1 MKTMTT
7 QTRYRSVAVA
17 VAVAIACVTAVP
29 VHAEDTVTVR
39 SEASEQAKAPKQAKA
54 SKQASASKQE
64 NIGVVTGL
72 AVGAAA
78 GGPVGAI
85 VGAAAGAWIGDHYH
99 KQVVARS
106 ELAAGLDKSES
117 DRTRLAQNIT
127 ELNGSLAQE
136 QERGEQLDLAL
147 SHTDEVQTDV
157 GFRTNDDSI
166 QAQAMS
172 PLLKLGA
179 LAAALPDAKVRV
191 SGYADPRGSVAVNEA
206 LSKRRAD
213 AVAAVLAS
221 AGLSPDRLIV
231 EAHGKGEATSTE
243 GDTDGYAFDRRV
255 TVRIE
260 RASPESVAKNE

>member
-1 MKTMTT
+1 MNTMTT
-7 QTRYRSVAVA
+7 QTRYRSIALAVA
-17 VAVAIACVTAVP
+17 VACVAALP
-29 VHAEDTVTVR
+29 VHAADTDTVTVR
-39 SEASEQAKAPKQAKA
+39 PTS
-54 SKQASASKQE
+54 SKQE

-78 GGPVGAI
+78 GGPIGAI

-99 KQVVARS
+99 KQAVAKAD
-106 ELAAGLDKSES
+106 LAAGLDKSEG
-117 DRTRLAQNIT
+117 DRTRLAQNVT
-127 ELNGSLAQE
+127 ELNGSLAHE
-136 QERGEQLDLAL
+136 QERGEQLDLVL

-166 QAQAMS
+166 QVQAMS

-221 AGLSPDRLIV
+221 AGVSPDRLIV
-231 EAHGKGEATSTE
+231 EAHGKTAATSSD
-243 GDTDGYAFDRRV
+243 GDIDGYAFDRKV

-260 RASPESVAKNE
+260 RANPEAVARNE